1 VEDVVKLPVTLS
13 ARNIWSIEEGMPRK
27 RPALFEVRDSRK
39 HPNRDNGWRIVGF
52 VNGIRKQ
59 FWFKSQKEAQI
70 AAADRNAEITA
81 FGTQIVLSPSDRVR
95 AVNAAER
102 LAPFGKNLDDA
113 VNFYLSHLKQLESS
127 IPVSELCKVVRAEFD
142 RRLSKNEA
150 SLRHKN
156 TMYEALKKLEAK
168 FGDENAK
175 TLTGV
180 QVKEWLDEQPW
191 ATKTRNKLLGYI
203 RNAWNV
209 GVEKGVLNAP
219 LAVKNYKRSKK
230 ARGFP
235 QSLDPGRGTTTTCEC

>member
-1 VEDVVKLPVTLS
+1 
-13 ARNIWSIEEGMPRK
+13 MPRK

-81 FGTQIVLSPSDRVR
+81 FGTQFVLSPSDRVR

-156 TMYEALKKLEAK
+156 TIYEADGHLER
-168 FGDENAK
+168 NS
-175 TLTGV
+175 TTG
-180 QVKEWLDEQPW
+180 EIDSI
-191 ATKTRNKLLGYI
+191 KTRVRPAREISYPTSLPAPGSPDHYSSDCLP
-203 RNAWNV
+203 V
-209 GVEKGVLNAP
+209 G
-219 LAVKNYKRSKK
+219 
-230 ARGFP
+230 
-235 QSLDPGRGTTTTCEC
+235 